1 MTDEEIVKGC
11 IKEKRASQ
19 DMLYNKY
26 AGTLMM
32 ICYRYMDSQMD
43 AEDVLQEGFVKIFDN
58 ISKFKFEGSLEG
70 WMKRIMANTAI
81 NKLRKK
87 DVLKGS
93 QDTTTIDQSW
103 DDGILDRLDG
113 EKILELI
120 KNLPVGYRTVFN
132 MFAIEGYSHKEIALK
147 LGIEEVSSRTQ
158 LSKAKKALQ
167 KQIIELGGFI
177 ENGF

>member
-11 IKEKRASQ
+11 IKEKRVSQ

-26 AGTLMM
+26 AGTLMVV
-32 ICYRYMDSQMD
+32 CYRYMDSQMD

-93 QDTTTIDQSW
+93 QDTTTMDQAW
-103 DDGILDRLDG
+103 DDGILDKLDG
-113 EKILELI
+113 QKILDLI
-120 KNLPVGYRTVFN
+120 KELPVGYRTVFN
-132 MFAIEGYSHKEIALK
+132 MFAIEGYSHKEIADK

-167 KQIIELGGFI
+167 KKVIELGGFI